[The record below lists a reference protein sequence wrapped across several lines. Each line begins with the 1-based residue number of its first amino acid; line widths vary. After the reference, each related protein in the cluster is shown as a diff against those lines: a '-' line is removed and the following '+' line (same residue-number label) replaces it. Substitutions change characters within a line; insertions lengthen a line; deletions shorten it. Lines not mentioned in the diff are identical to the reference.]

1 MKRFIVAEKSDTI
14 TRYFNEVNKCD
25 LLSIEEENE
34 LTNRIVNGDKEAINE
49 LVEGNLKFAISVAK
63 GYQGLGL
70 SLSDLIND
78 GNIGLIKAANKFD
91 PTRGFRFISY
101 AVYWIRQSI
110 MQSLNDNSRVIRLP
124 SSVINK
130 ISQLEKENEEYLES
144 IPKEYPSCLSLNKK
158 MGEYTGFALE
168 DTISSEEDL
177 TDTFSDESDRLKKVL
192 NKTMDC
198 LTNRERGIIECYYG
212 LNTKVEPMTLEA
224 IGDRYDLTKE
234 RIRQIKEKAIRRL
247 RHNNLGLY
255 KLIKNS

>member
-63 GYQGLGL
+63 EYQGLGL

-130 ISQLEKENEEYLES
+130 ISQLEKENKS
-144 IPKEYPSCLSLNKK
+144 I
-158 MGEYTGFALE
+158 
-168 DTISSEEDL
+168 
-177 TDTFSDESDRLKKVL
+177 
-192 NKTMDC
+192 
-198 LTNRERGIIECYYG
+198 
-212 LNTKVEPMTLEA
+212 
-224 IGDRYDLTKE
+224 
-234 RIRQIKEKAIRRL
+234 
-247 RHNNLGLY
+247 
-255 KLIKNS
+255 